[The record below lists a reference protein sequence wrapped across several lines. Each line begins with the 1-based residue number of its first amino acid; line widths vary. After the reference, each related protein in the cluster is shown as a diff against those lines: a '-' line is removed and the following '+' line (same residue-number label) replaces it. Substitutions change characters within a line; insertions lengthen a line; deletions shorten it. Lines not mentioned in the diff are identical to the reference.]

1 MEDAMVWLSPTNF
14 ATREIPD
21 WAMPVLVGVVI
32 LLLVGIRVAA
42 GVDPA
47 EIEALTIAG

>member
-1 MEDAMVWLSPTNF
+1 MEGLMVWLSPTLF
-14 ATREIPD
+14 ADREMPE
-21 WAMPVLVGVVI
+21 WAMPTLVGVV
-32 LLLVGIRVAA
+32 LLVLIVIRIAV

>member
-1 MEDAMVWLSPTNF
+1 MVWLSPTIF

-21 WAMPVLVGVVI
+21 WAMPVLVGVG
-32 LLLVGIRVAA
+32 LLVLIGLRLAV